1 MSYSTRIHTKL
12 RQIRSQLAKA
22 ESIAQVIELK
32 SENKSGDC
40 LREKDELTRRLSRLR
55 VMLQEIGR
63 MRSTIEDPETMDT
76 IRFLIARYDNCVKT
90 VELSMIHTAVRKD
103 RQSGAA
109 VSPAYSDGEGDPME
123 SLLDKK
129 TTVKIDGQEITV
141 SNTEEMQDTIKR
153 SRKLESLRRD
163 VAEVLE
169 VFQDVKELVQENQE
183 PIDRLHEHV
192 SEAKENAIQ
201 SERQLARSVRFSQS
215 ALGWGLAGAAV
226 GGIIGGPIGVAL
238 GSKVATVAMCL
249 GVGSTTGTIGAL
261 GLRSEIKKAHEKVA
275 EAGEA
280 EAEMSKRK

>member
-1 MSYSTRIHTKL
+1 
-12 RQIRSQLAKA
+12 
-22 ESIAQVIELK
+22 
-32 SENKSGDC
+32 
-40 LREKDELTRRLSRLR
+40 
-55 VMLQEIGR
+55 
-63 MRSTIEDPETMDT
+63 MDT
-76 IRFLIARYDNCVKT
+76 IRFLIARSPSSQMMSVHWRSSKLYIRYDNCVKT

-192 SEAKENAIQ
+192 SEAKENVIQ
-201 SERQLARSVRFSQS
+201 RMGCEF
-215 ALGWGLAGAAV
+215 
-226 GGIIGGPIGVAL
+226 
-238 GSKVATVAMCL
+238 C
-249 GVGSTTGTIGAL
+249 
-261 GLRSEIKKAHEKVA
+261 
-275 EAGEA
+275 
-280 EAEMSKRK
+280 

>member
-169 VFQDVKELVQENQE
+169 VFQV
-183 PIDRLHEHV
+183 
-192 SEAKENAIQ
+192 
-201 SERQLARSVRFSQS
+201 
-215 ALGWGLAGAAV
+215 WAA
-226 GGIIGGPIGVAL
+226 
-238 GSKVATVAMCL
+238 
-249 GVGSTTGTIGAL
+249 
-261 GLRSEIKKAHEKVA
+261 
-275 EAGEA
+275 
-280 EAEMSKRK
+280 

>member
-1 MSYSTRIHTKL
+1 
-12 RQIRSQLAKA
+12 
-22 ESIAQVIELK
+22 
-32 SENKSGDC
+32 
-40 LREKDELTRRLSRLR
+40 
-55 VMLQEIGR
+55 
-63 MRSTIEDPETMDT
+63 MDT

-192 SEAKENAIQ
+192 SEAKENVIQ
-201 SERQLARSVRFSQS
+201 RMGCEF
-215 ALGWGLAGAAV
+215 
-226 GGIIGGPIGVAL
+226 
-238 GSKVATVAMCL
+238 C
-249 GVGSTTGTIGAL
+249 
-261 GLRSEIKKAHEKVA
+261 
-275 EAGEA
+275 
-280 EAEMSKRK
+280 